1 MACSS
6 SRGVSAVSRQAEAP
20 SDGRR
25 GPGSS
30 STCASRCILTP
41 SGAEKRSRCTCVAA
55 GRRRP
60 GAPQSFC
67 HAFAQ
72 LLRLRILPAVDE
84 LRDSRQNQSVQRS
97 DVEPGLPGMRRAA
110 VHRGAPP
117 SSSPPSCGGV
127 SAQRRAGARQVV
139 CNLDKYTVRNA
150 YITH

>member
-1 MACSS
+1 VACSS

-41 SGAEKRSRCTCVAA
+41 SGAEKRSRCPCVAA

-110 VHRGAPP
+110 VHRVPLHRHHLHRAAERQH
-117 SSSPPSCGGV
+117 SGG
-127 SAQRRAGARQVV
+127 QVHGKL
-139 CNLDKYTVRNA
+139 CAIWINTQ
-150 YITH
+150 

>member
-1 MACSS
+1 VACSS

-41 SGAEKRSRCTCVAA
+41 SGAEKRSRCPCVAA

-72 LLRLRILPAVDE
+72 LLRLRILPAVNE

-110 VHRGAPP
+110 VHRVPLHRHHLHRAAECQH
-117 SSSPPSCGGV
+117 SGG
-127 SAQRRAGARQVV
+127 QVHGKL
-139 CNLDKYTVRNA
+139 CAIWINTQ
-150 YITH
+150 